1 MSALSRI
8 STSRLVLVLPL
19 VFVPVLVA
27 VLVPARAHAA
37 TIRVPA
43 DQPTIQ
49 AGIDAA
55 ATGDEVLVAAGTY
68 TGPGN
73 RDLDF
78 AGKALAL
85 RSESGA
91 QATVIDCQS
100 QGRGVWLHSGEP
112 STAIIEGFTV
122 TGGLA
127 SEGGAMLLEGASPT
141 VRSCIFTLNYS
152 ADRGGGAI
160 SSQGGSPVFSDCQFT
175 GNVGDHGVGGAVLLD
190 GGAMNFTRCEFR
202 RNNGTFQGGAFYVQ
216 SATVMLAECILDRN
230 GTIGYGG
237 ALLAKATTLTLDHC
251 TLHANAASFGGG
263 GGGLSLD
270 DASTATITNTIIA
283 FSTDGE
289 AVNCRDGSSATLSC
303 SDVFGNADGDWT
315 SCLAGQQGQNDNL
328 ALDPLFCDA
337 ANGDLSLNAASP
349 CQPANAPGGCGL
361 IGALGV
367 GCGTAAIPDPDATP
381 LAPSTWGA
389 IKARNR

>member
-1 MSALSRI
+1 MSALPKL
-8 STSRLVLVLPL
+8 STSSLIALLI
-19 VFVPVLVA
+19 
-27 VLVPARAHAA
+27 PALSFAA

-55 ATGDEVLVAAGTY
+55 AAGDEVLVAAGTY

-85 RSESGA
+85 SSESGA

-127 SEGGAMLLEGASPT
+127 SDGGAMLLEGASPT

-160 SSQGGSPVFSDCQFT
+160 ASQGGSPLFSDCQFT
-175 GNVGDHGVGGAVLLD
+175 GNVGDHGVGGAVLCD
-190 GGAMNFTRCEFR
+190 GGALAFTRCEFS

-216 SATVMLAECILDRN
+216 SASVTLVECILDRN
-230 GTIGYGG
+230 RTIGYGG
-237 ALLAKATTLTLDHC
+237 ALLAKSTTLVLDQC
-251 TLHANAASFGGG
+251 TLYGNAATFGGG

-283 FSTDGE
+283 FSADGE
-289 AVNCRDGSSATLSC
+289 AVNCRDGSSATLAC
-303 SDVFGNADGDWT
+303 CDVFGNADGDWT

-337 ANGDLSLNAASP
+337 PNGDLSLNAASP
-349 CQPANAPGGCGL
+349 CQPANAPGACGL

-367 GCGTAAIPDPDATP
+367 GCGTAAVPDPGAAPLTP
-381 LAPSTWGA
+381 TTWGA
-389 IKARNR
+389 IKARGR